1 MRLVPILVVLLSALS
16 LSYTVTVSEANGT
29 YVFNVEDGGTIV
41 VKVSLPSQDAAPYG
55 RFLVVQDGIDC
66 NTVVPLRDTLRL
78 RDCLSE
84 PGAVGGVEVYT
95 VIDMEEELVCTDAA
109 GRSYGFEVLREF
121 DPYRLVKSQN
131 IRSTSLTCS
140 VERPNAFVA
149 PDITSIAVFA
159 NVAISAAL
167 LGLGALL
174 LLAKKHQ

>member
-1 MRLVPILVVLLSALS
+1 MRLVPILAILLSALS

-41 VKVSLPSQDAAPYG
+41 VKLSLPSQDASPYG

-66 NTVVPLRDTLRL
+66 NTVVPLQDTLKL
-78 RDCLSE
+78 RDCVSE
-84 PGAVGGVEVYT
+84 PGVAGGVEVYT
-95 VIDMEEELVCTDAA
+95 VVGADEELVCTDAA
-109 GRSYGFEVLREF
+109 GRSYDFEVLREF
-121 DPYRLVKSQN
+121 EPYRLVKSQT
-131 IRSTSLTCS
+131 IRSTSLTCG
-140 VERPNAFVA
+140 VERPDAFVA
-149 PDITSIAVFA
+149 PDITGIAVFV